1 MSDQAAPAAPA
12 AAPQLGGKEYLRLIG
27 IGAVVGIPAALVAV
41 GFLGVV
47 HYVET
52 WLWTDL
58 PRAMGLSA
66 PPWWLIL
73 GLPVVGALLVWLAR
87 SALPGDGGHEPLG
100 GLSFTPTPVAYAPS
114 VALAALGSLAFGIV
128 LGPEAPLIAL
138 GSVVGMAA
146 AHWWKVTGPA
156 AQVISTAGVFSAVS
170 ALFGGPIVAG
180 ALLLEG
186 GIAMGAN
193 LIPVLLPGVVAAA
206 IGYTMIVGIGS
217 WGGIPTEP
225 MTIPDLPA
233 YPNTRIIDLVLAIVI
248 GVVMALLVAVV
259 RRIGHRVIDLRPRLG
274 TGPSLLLGGFVIGL
288 LTLAVD
294 SAGAVYDDVLFSGQT
309 TLPLLL
315 GTSSETLILLI
326 VAAKALAYAISLG
339 AGFRGGP
346 VFPAIFLGTGLAL
359 LVGTPFGMSTTAA
372 LAIGAA
378 CGMAAFTRLIF
389 SSVIFVLLLE
399 GTVGTAAVPAAV
411 LAAATAWVIG
421 RFIDTRAAA
430 AAEAAS
436 AGAAPGPATA

>member
-1 MSDQAAPAAPA
+1 MSDQTAPA
-12 AAPQLGGKEYLRLIG
+12 AAAAQPQLGGREYLKLIG
-27 IGAVVGIPAALVAV
+27 IGAVVGIPAALVAIA
-41 GFLGVV
+41 FLGVV

-58 PRAMGLSA
+58 PKALGLAA
-66 PPWWLIL
+66 PPWWLIV

-87 SALPGDGGHEPLG
+87 TALPGDGGHEPLG
-100 GLSFTPTPVAYAPS
+100 GLSFTPTPVSYAPS

-138 GSVVGMAA
+138 GSCVGLAV
-146 AHWWKVTGPA
+146 AHWWKLTGPA
-156 AQVISTAGVFSAVS
+156 AQVVSTAGVFSAVS
-170 ALFGGPIVAG
+170 ALFGGPVVAG

-217 WGGIPTEP
+217 WGGIPTTP
-225 MTIPDLPA
+225 LTIPDLPA
-233 YPNTRIIDLVLAIVI
+233 YPNTRIVDLVLAIVV
-248 GVVMALLVAVV
+248 GALVALLVAVV
-259 RRIGHRVIDLRPRLG
+259 RRVGQRVVDVRPRIG
-274 TGPSLLLGGFVIGL
+274 TGPSLLLGGLAVGL
-288 LTLAVD
+288 LALAVD
-294 SAGAVYDDVLFSGQT
+294 GAGGVYDDVLFSGQT

-315 GTSSETLILLI
+315 TDTSETLLLFI
-326 VAAKALAYAISLG
+326 VLAKALAYAISLG

-346 VFPAIFLGTGLAL
+346 VFPAMFLGTGVAL
-359 LVGTPFGMSTTAA
+359 VVGLPFGMSTTAA

-399 GTVGTAAVPAAV
+399 GTAGTAAIPAAV
-411 LAAATAWVIG
+411 LAAATAWVLG
-421 RFIDTRAAA
+421 KFLDTKAA
-430 AAEAAS
+430 AAEAAITS
-436 AGAAPGPATA
+436 PGPAAP

>member
-1 MSDQAAPAAPA
+1 
-12 AAPQLGGKEYLRLIG
+12 
-27 IGAVVGIPAALVAV
+27 
-41 GFLGVV
+41 
-47 HYVET
+47 
-52 WLWTDL
+52 
-58 PRAMGLSA
+58 
-66 PPWWLIL
+66 
-73 GLPVVGALLVWLAR
+73 
-87 SALPGDGGHEPLG
+87 
-100 GLSFTPTPVAYAPS
+100 
-114 VALAALGSLAFGIV
+114 
-128 LGPEAPLIAL
+128 
-138 GSVVGMAA
+138 
-146 AHWWKVTGPA
+146 
-156 AQVISTAGVFSAVS
+156 
-170 ALFGGPIVAG
+170 
-180 ALLLEG
+180 
-186 GIAMGAN
+186 
-193 LIPVLLPGVVAAA
+193 
-206 IGYTMIVGIGS
+206 
-217 WGGIPTEP
+217 
-225 MTIPDLPA
+225 
-233 YPNTRIIDLVLAIVI
+233 
-248 GVVMALLVAVV
+248 VV
-259 RRIGHRVIDLRPRLG
+259 RRIGHRVVDLRPRLG

>member
-1 MSDQAAPAAPA
+1 
-12 AAPQLGGKEYLRLIG
+12 
-27 IGAVVGIPAALVAV
+27 V
-41 GFLGVV
+41 
-47 HYVET
+47 
-52 WLWTDL
+52 
-58 PRAMGLSA
+58 
-66 PPWWLIL
+66 

-87 SALPGDGGHEPLG
+87 TALPGDGGHEPLG
-100 GLSFTPTPVAYAPS
+100 GLSFTPTPVSYAPS

-138 GSVVGMAA
+138 GSCVGMAV
-146 AHWWKVTGPA
+146 AHFWKVTGPA
-156 AQVISTAGVFSAVS
+156 SMVVSTAGIFSAVS
-170 ALFGGPIVAG
+170 ALFGGPVVAG

-206 IGYTMIVGIGS
+206 LGYTMVVGIGS
-217 WGGIPTEP
+217 WGGIPT
-225 MTIPDLPA
+225 TGLTVPDLPA
-233 YPNTRIIDLVLAIVI
+233 YPNTRIVDLLLAIVI
-248 GVVMALLVAVV
+248 GAVAALLVAVV
-259 RRIGHRVIDLRPRLG
+259 RRVGQRVVDVRPRLG
-274 TGPSLLLGGFVIGL
+274 TGPSLLLGGLVIGL

-294 SAGAVYDDVLFSGQT
+294 SAGGVYDDVLFSGQT

-315 GTSSETLILLI
+315 STTSEGLILLI
-326 VAAKALAYAISLG
+326 VLAKALAYAISLG

-346 VFPAIFLGTGLAL
+346 VFPAMFLGTGVAL
-359 LVGTPFGMSTTAA
+359 LIGLPFGMSTTAA

-399 GTVGTAAVPAAV
+399 GTAGTAAIPAAV

-421 RFIDTRAAA
+421 KFLDTKAAA
-430 AAEAAS
+430 AAEAATP
-436 AGAAPGPATA
+436 APGSATA